1 MVDGV
6 LWNVIIHEARHVAQI
21 SVLLRT
27 QGIAPPFLDLV
38 KYLPV
43 SSA

>member
-1 MVDGV
+1 
-6 LWNVIIHEARHVAQI
+6 
-21 SVLLRT
+21 VLLRT

-43 SSA
+43 PSA